1 MVRIAVL
8 GGTGYGGDAVVRE
21 AARRGH
27 AVTSY
32 SRQPPAEPVDGVE
45 YVPGSL
51 LDPARLA
58 GTVED
63 TDVVFET
70 MSPRGDLAGKLEGV
84 VDQLIGLAGTAGV
97 RLGVLGGVSSVHVSE
112 GGPRY
117 FDVNP
122 PPPEV
127 RPEVETGL
135 ALLDALQQAPENLD
149 WFYVSPAATFGAWNP
164 QRVTGSYRIS
174 DDLLLTDEN
183 GDSYIA
189 APDLALAVLDEIEQ
203 PRHHRRRFHVAL

>member
-27 AVTSY
+27 GVTSY
-32 SRQPPAEPVDGVE
+32 SRNPPAEPVDGVE
-45 YVPGSL
+45 YVLGSL
-51 LDPARLA
+51 LEPNRLA
-58 GTVED
+58 RTVED

-70 MSPRGDLAGKLEGV
+70 LSPRGDLTGRLEGV
-84 VDQLIGLAGTAGV
+84 VDQLIKLADTAGV
-97 RLGVLGGVSSVHVSE
+97 RLGVLGGVSSVDVSE

-117 FDVNP
+117 FDVHQ

-135 ALLDALQQAPENLD
+135 ALLESLKQAPENLD
-149 WFYVSPAATFGAWNP
+149 WFYVSPAATFGAWFP
-164 QRVTGSYRIS
+164 QRVTGAYRVS
-174 DDLLLTDEN
+174 DDVLLTDEN